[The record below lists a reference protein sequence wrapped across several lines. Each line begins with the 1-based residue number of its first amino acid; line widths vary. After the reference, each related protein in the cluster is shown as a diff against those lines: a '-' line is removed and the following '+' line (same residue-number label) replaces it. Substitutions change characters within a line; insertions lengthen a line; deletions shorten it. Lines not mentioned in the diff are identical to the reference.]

1 LVERLPQAAAKVAL
15 QADSVD
21 QVAAAAVALAAE
33 VVVVH
38 DLLPPTAYSLAN
50 SRVISTS
57 GASSQIDNDHPD

>member
-33 VVVVH
+33 VVVH

-57 GASSQIDNDHPD
+57 GA

>member
-1 LVERLPQAAAKVAL
+1 MERLPQAAAKVAL

-21 QVAAAAVALAAE
+21 QVAAAAAVALAAE
-33 VVVVH
+33 VVVH

-50 SRVISTS
+50 SRVILTS